1 MLLSRTNLKQN
12 YTEKL
17 KINIKKIR
25 RAKVYQENTKRAKIV
40 KLISDYIE
48 SKVFNRTDRFISY

>member
-25 RAKVYQENTKRAKIV
+25 RAKVYQENTKREKIV

>member
-48 SKVFNRTDRFISY
+48 SKAFNRTDRFISY